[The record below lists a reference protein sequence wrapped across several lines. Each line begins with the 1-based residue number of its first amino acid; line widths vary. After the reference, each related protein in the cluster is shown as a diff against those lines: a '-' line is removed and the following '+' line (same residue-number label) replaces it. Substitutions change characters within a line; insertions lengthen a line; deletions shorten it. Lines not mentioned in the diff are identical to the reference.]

1 MGNFSTNVRGRC
13 WIATVHIAN
22 MQNAGWK
29 EEDYKNPEKL
39 AEMLQDAWV
48 GDKDDREAAVA
59 VCLSADGC
67 YHAHVALYGNTT
79 TLRKVSKTMFNS
91 HVEPQCGG
99 KKELTNYML
108 KLGEH
113 EEKGEEVLYT
123 LDMDCIQDVRGTR
136 SDLKAI
142 EELLKQGRTPSEIM
156 RSNFSY
162 RKYEKMIRSE
172 FIDIRMRE
180 TPLIK
185 TDKECIWIVG
195 ESGTGKSYYYK
206 ELCEKYGE
214 ENVYFA
220 TDFDNGGMDYYI
232 DQGAPE
238 IFFMDEFKGNIRF
251 SELLVILDQY
261 SRAQIH
267 CRYANCYCLWNKVII
282 TSVYPPDEIYESL
295 VEEGDRGRDKIEQL
309 LRRLDKIQYRYKD
322 GAEYK
327 SFEIPTSEYT
337 NYEDLKKRAHGKD
350 NVDGFIETDSN
361 PFEE

>member
-1 MGNFSTNVRGRC
+1 
-13 WIATVHIAN
+13 
-22 MQNAGWK
+22 
-29 EEDYKNPEKL
+29 
-39 AEMLQDAWV
+39 
-48 GDKDDREAAVA
+48 
-59 VCLSADGC
+59 
-67 YHAHVALYGNTT
+67 
-79 TLRKVSKTMFNS
+79 MFNS

-195 ESGTGKSYYYK
+195 ESGMKISVSPVWMWDRDT
-206 ELCEKYGE
+206 
-214 ENVYFA
+214 V
-220 TDFDNGGMDYYI
+220 I
-232 DQGAPE
+232 
-238 IFFMDEFKGNIRF
+238 KGNLSAMSTGNVERILNKYAEKIRPDHPG
-251 SELLVILDQY
+251 LPQKL
-261 SRAQIH
+261 
-267 CRYANCYCLWNKVII
+267 
-282 TSVYPPDEIYESL
+282 YPHM
-295 VEEGDRGRDKIEQL
+295 
-309 LRRLDKIQYRYKD
+309 LRRTRACGLYQNGVELELVSRILGHTFTQTTRIY
-322 GAEYK
+322 ASPSIEM
-327 SFEIPTSEYT
+327 
-337 NYEDLKKRAHGKD
+337 LKKAME
-350 NVDGFIETDSN
+350 NNSVDVSETAEWLDD
-361 PFEE
+361 EEELARICGIR